1 MSVTAAV
8 SLPSRLAQYYAL
20 TKPRVVQLI
29 VFCALIGMVLAVPGV
44 PTLDQLLRMLVV
56 ARQNRLGVA
65 AGIAVD
71 VRNGLLQPLH
81 DADADDWPQVLG
93 TPILLSGIDHISTKN
108 RS

>member
-44 PTLDQLLRMLVV
+44 PTLDQLLDRFHNSPSSFFFCFSKLFFCK
-56 ARQNRLGVA
+56 
-65 AGIAVD
+65 
-71 VRNGLLQPLH
+71 
-81 DADADDWPQVLG
+81 
-93 TPILLSGIDHISTKN
+93 S
-108 RS
+108 